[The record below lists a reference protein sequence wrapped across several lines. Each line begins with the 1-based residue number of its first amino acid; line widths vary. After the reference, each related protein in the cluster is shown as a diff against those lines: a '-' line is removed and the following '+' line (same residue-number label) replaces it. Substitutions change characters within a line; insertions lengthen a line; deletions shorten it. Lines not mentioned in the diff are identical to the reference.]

1 MGLTGR
7 SWLLPMI
14 VAGIAALAVAMVGGT
29 ITDLGPWYQGLAR
42 PDWTPPGFVFP
53 IAWTA
58 IFALAA
64 LAGVGAWRAT
74 PNARVADTLIGLF
87 ALNGFLNIMWSLLFF
102 RMQRPDWAFAE
113 LVLLWLSVAVLI
125 VFCGRYSRLSALAL
139 VPYLVWVS
147 IAGALNWSIVEL
159 NGPF

>member
-1 MGLTGR
+1 MGR
-7 SWLLPMI
+7 SWILPMI
-14 VAGIAALAVAMVGGT
+14 VAAVAALGIAMLGGT
-29 ITDLGPWYQGLAR
+29 ITDLGPWYQALEK
-42 PDWTPPGFVFP
+42 PDWTPPNFVFP

-64 LAGVGAWRAT
+64 VAAVRTWVSVPSARA
-74 PNARVADTLIGLF
+74 ADAVVGLF
-87 ALNGFLNIMWSLLFF
+87 ALNGFLNILWSLLFF

-113 LVLLWLSVAVLI
+113 LLLLWFSVAALI
-125 VFCGRYSRLSALAL
+125 VFCGRHSRFAAFAL
-139 VPYLVWVS
+139 VPYIVWVT